1 MKTAY
6 IGKQHI
12 YYKTRNKS
20 TCCYQMLDKARQ
32 NRVRKVNR
40 SNLETA
46 FGFVTQNC
54 LWPTSRNMIHK
65 TTTN

>member
-1 MKTAY
+1 
-6 IGKQHI
+6 
-12 YYKTRNKS
+12 
-20 TCCYQMLDKARQ
+20 MLDKARK

-54 LWPTSRNMIHK
+54 LWPTCRNKIH
-65 TTTN
+65 